1 MMNRRWAL
9 EAALV
14 LVDNEI
20 SGWEERTRL
29 PRTVREMFGY
39 GELTEIEEDIEGW
52 KGVQRVLKQMLEEM
66 DDE

>member
-1 MMNRRWAL
+1 
-9 EAALV
+9 V

-20 SGWEERTRL
+20 SGWENRKRL

-52 KGVQRVLKQMLEEM
+52 KGVRRVLKQMLEEIGG
-66 DDE
+66 E